1 MNNLDE
7 GEYLTMERAQELWS
21 SADDG
26 TWPLPRERNGNLIEI
41 IDSYKDDSA

>member
-21 SADDG
+21 SASDG
-26 TWPLPRERNGNLIEI
+26 TWPRPYVRNGNLIEI
-41 IDSYKDDSA
+41 IDPCKDDSA